1 MECERITEKVQAHA
15 FLRMQSVETAHDCRI
30 SLPLL
35 EPNGDSI
42 TVAVER
48 DPRSGTYRVT
58 DGGRLNGLLF
68 ESSPATPSPT
78 DRRLVADIAKRATLE
93 FDTDKR
99 VFYVVTESRMLG
111 YWAFEV
117 GRTIATVAS
126 VVPQKRRR
134 RAGRRLSKYVIS
146 QLEKE
151 LIKQGLRNLIRGPR
165 NIRGVTNTERRVD
178 LSYRTRREPL
188 GDPDNVTDVFVIAAD
203 IGATGP
209 AKAAQDAAIAAHDL
223 SALDDEP
230 ITRIVHGV
238 VHEAESANGRAEQA
252 RRLIESVASAPRI
265 EQYSWDDNDHKK
277 VFVEKTRDELGRR
290 DRASASLTTTAP

>member
-1 MECERITEKVQAHA
+1 MECERIIEKVQAHA
-15 FLRMQSVETAHDCRI
+15 FSRIQSVETAHDCRI

-68 ESSPATPSPT
+68 ESSPATPSPA

-99 VFYVVTESRMLG
+99 VFYVVTESRTLG

-126 VVPQKRRR
+126 VVPQERRR
-134 RAGRRLSKYVIS
+134 RVGRRLSKYVIS

-165 NIRGVTNTERRVD
+165 NIRGITNTERRVD

-188 GDPDNVTDVFVIAAD
+188 GDPDNVADVFVIAAD
-203 IGATGP
+203 IGAAGP
-209 AKAAQDAAIAAHDL
+209 AKAAQDTAIAAHDL

-238 VHEAESANGRAEQA
+238 VHEAESANERAEQA
-252 RRLIESVASAPRI
+252 RRLIESVAFTPRI

-277 VFVEKTRDELGRR
+277 VFVEKTRDELGRM

>member
-1 MECERITEKVQAHA
+1 MECERIIEKVQAHA
-15 FLRMQSVETAHDCRI
+15 FLRIQSVETAHDCRI

-42 TVAVER
+42 
-48 DPRSGTYRVT
+48 
-58 DGGRLNGLLF
+58 
-68 ESSPATPSPT
+68 
-78 DRRLVADIAKRATLE
+78 
-93 FDTDKR
+93 
-99 VFYVVTESRMLG
+99 
-111 YWAFEV
+111 
-117 GRTIATVAS
+117 
-126 VVPQKRRR
+126 
-134 RAGRRLSKYVIS
+134 
-146 QLEKE
+146 
-151 LIKQGLRNLIRGPR
+151 
-165 NIRGVTNTERRVD
+165 TERRVD

-203 IGATGP
+203 IGAIGP

>member
-1 MECERITEKVQAHA
+1 MECERIIEKVQVHA
-15 FLRMQSVETAHDCRI
+15 FSRIQSAETAHDCRI

-48 DPRSGTYRVT
+48 GPRSGTYRVT

-68 ESSPATPSPT
+68 ESSPTTPSLA

-99 VFYVVTESRMLG
+99 VFYAVAESRTLG

-134 RAGRRLSKYVIS
+134 RVGRRLSKYVIS

-165 NIRGVTNTERRVD
+165 NIRGITNTERRVD

-188 GDPDNVTDVFVIAAD
+188 GDPDNVADVFVIAAD
-203 IGATGP
+203 IGATGS
-209 AKAAQDAAIAAHDL
+209 AKAAQDTAIAAHDL

-238 VHEAESANGRAEQA
+238 VHEAESANERAEPA
-252 RRLIESVASAPRI
+252 RRLIESVAFAPRI
-265 EQYSWDDNDHKK
+265 EQYSWDDDDRKK
-277 VFVEKTRDELGRR
+277 VFVEKTRDELGRM